1 MTTRTGRA
9 WPIGGMPP
17 IVKPV
22 SSRASFAFARRTS
35 GSPVTA
41 ASRARSTRF
50 GPDTR
55 QRTGS
60 SAPSASGATNTSDF
74 TIWPSSAPT
83 AAAASSAVCVDS
95 LNTWTS
101 SVTPFRAAASTTRW
115 IGAGWGVSGTA
126 GVYRMAGYDPDD
138 AHP

>member
-1 MTTRTGRA
+1 M
-9 WPIGGMPP
+9 
-17 IVKPV
+17 
-22 SSRASFAFARRTS
+22 
-35 GSPVTA
+35 
-41 ASRARSTRF
+41 
-50 GPDTR
+50 
-55 QRTGS
+55 GS
-60 SAPSASGATNTSDF
+60 STPSASGATNTSDF

-138 AHP
+138 AHT

>member
-1 MTTRTGRA
+1 M
-9 WPIGGMPP
+9 
-17 IVKPV
+17 
-22 SSRASFAFARRTS
+22 
-35 GSPVTA
+35 TA

-138 AHP
+138 AQP